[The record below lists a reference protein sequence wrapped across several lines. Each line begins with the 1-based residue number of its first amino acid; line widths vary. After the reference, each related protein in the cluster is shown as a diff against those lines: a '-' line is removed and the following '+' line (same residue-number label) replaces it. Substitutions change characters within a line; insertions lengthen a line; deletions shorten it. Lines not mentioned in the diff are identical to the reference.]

1 MQTSS
6 ATPRTFTIA
15 RAIYTT
21 NTTTG
26 GARELLCVVGVRFDV
41 TAVYVC

>member
-1 MQTSS
+1 MQTTVS
-6 ATPRTFTIA
+6 TRTFTIA

-26 GARELLCVVGVRFDV
+26 ARELLCVVGVRFDV
-41 TAVYVC
+41 KAVYVC